1 MISLVHFY
9 LSHTLLFLSRDLEKE
24 PLQQKMFQR
33 RMFLVASQLRNAQLS
48 PQFRR
53 RKGTQQQQ

>member
-1 MISLVHFY
+1 
-9 LSHTLLFLSRDLEKE
+9 
-24 PLQQKMFQR
+24 MFQR

-53 RKGTQQQQ
+53 RKGTQQQQSQEDDHEDDLITFFVFQG